1 MRNSNIELL
10 RIVGTALHSR
20 CNSRMSNPTSTL
32 PHFAYGLHTEQGS

>member
-10 RIVGTALHSR
+10 RIVSMVLAGHYNPRTP
-20 CNSRMSNPTSTL
+20 NSTSAL